1 MCVQI
6 LDQSVWSLLPQLS
19 QRECKIGPRGDT
31 KFAIKGQSCGF
42 GTVKKKPDQG
52 DTGRPCLFL
61 LVFQSLQEIVEALTD
76 ILEVSNGFHYKIG
89 SSYNTKVLA
98 RDSL

>member
-42 GTVKKKPDQG
+42 GTVKKPDQG
-52 DTGRPCLFL
+52 DTGCPCLFL